1 MHPVHFRS
9 IDQHN
14 LAQCLALELDDN
26 QRHLIAPNAKSIA
39 EAYVNPALQPFGV
52 YTSQSLG
59 FELPV
64 TPMVG
69 FVMLEVTAGV
79 GFVLRLMIDR
89 SFQGQGL
96 GRASLKEAVRRLR
109 LEPQVQLIA
118 TSHAHKNAV
127 IANLFASEGF
137 VPWDIAFALHHPTET
152 YLYLPE

>member
-1 MHPVHFRS
+1 MHFVHFRP
-9 IDQHN
+9 IEQDN
-14 LAQCLALELDDN
+14 LAQCLALKLDES
-26 QRHLIAPNAKSIA
+26 QRHLIAPNVKSIA
-39 EAYVNPALQPFGV
+39 QAYVNLALQPFCV
-52 YTSQSLG
+52 YTNQSLG
-59 FELPV
+59 FESPV

-109 LEPQVQLIA
+109 LDPEVQLIA
-118 TSHAHKNAV
+118 TSHLRENTV

-137 VPWDIAFALHHPTET
+137 VPWDISFAKEHPTDT
-152 YLYLPE
+152 YLCLPE